1 MKTKKQEILFKNVT
15 RYNTKN
21 YNQFIEFHNKKYSFS
36 NNCYT
41 IIMAILLIYC
51 IILNIKQKNIP
62 FILLFIALLIVF
74 FAWKIYFPM
83 KRYQKT
89 KKNLSTVKETGFTF
103 SFYDLYFL
111 LDKKTIYYF
120 KLYRVF
126 ETKDYFYLYINPD
139 YAMLVSK
146 KGFEIGTAEEFST
159 FIKKKCLF
167 KYREQK

>member
-1 MKTKKQEILFKNVT
+1 MKPKKQEILFKNVT

-36 NNCYT
+36 NNFYT
-41 IIMAILLIYC
+41 IIMSILLIYC
-51 IILNIKQKNIP
+51 VILNIEQRNM
-62 FILLFIALLIVF
+62 LLIVLF
-74 FAWKIYFPM
+74 IILLMVFLLWKIYFPM

-89 KKNLSTVKETGFTF
+89 QKNLANIKEAGFTF

-111 LDKKTIYYF
+111 IDKKTIYYF
-120 KLYRVF
+120 KLYKVF

-146 KGFEIGTAEEFST
+146 KGFEIGTAEEFSE

-167 KYREQK
+167 KYRKQE

>member
-1 MKTKKQEILFKNVT
+1 MKHKKQEILFKNVT
-15 RYNTKN
+15 KYNTKN

-36 NNCYT
+36 NNFYI
-41 IIMAILLIYC
+41 IIMTILLVYC

-62 FILLFIALLIVF
+62 LILLFIVLL
-74 FAWKIYFPM
+74 AGLLLWKIYFPI

-89 KKNLSTVKETGFTF
+89 HKNLTKIKESGFTF

-111 LDKKTIYYF
+111 IDKKTIYYF
-120 KLYRVF
+120 KLYKVF

-146 KGFEIGTAEEFST
+146 KGFEIGTAEDFSK
-159 FIKKKCLF
+159 FIKKKCFF
-167 KYREQK
+167 KYRKQI

>member
-1 MKTKKQEILFKNVT
+1 MKLKKQEILFKNVT

-36 NNCYT
+36 NNLYT
-41 IIMAILLIYC
+41 IIMSLLLFYC
-51 IILNIKQKNIP
+51 VILNIKQKNIP
-62 FILLFIALLIVF
+62 LILLFVVLLIGF
-74 FAWKIYFPM
+74 LLWKIYIPM
-83 KRYQKT
+83 KRHQKAQ
-89 KKNLSTVKETGFTF
+89 KNLANFKETGFTF

-126 ETKDYFYLYINPD
+126 ETKDYFYLYIDPD